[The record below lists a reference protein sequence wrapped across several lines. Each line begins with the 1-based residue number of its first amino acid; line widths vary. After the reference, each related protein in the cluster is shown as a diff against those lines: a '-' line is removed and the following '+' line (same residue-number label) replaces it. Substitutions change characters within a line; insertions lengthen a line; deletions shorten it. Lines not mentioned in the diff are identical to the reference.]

1 MRLKPDALCRGVV
14 LCDRFHQLFK
24 VSRDEELEFVDANT
38 PDVLDPNKEDENA
51 VVKFAKMSSK
61 ALLQVAKT
69 L

>member
-1 MRLKPDALCRGVV
+1 MN
-14 LCDRFHQLFK
+14 QLFK

-38 PDVLDPNKEDENA
+38 PDTLDPNKEDEDA